1 MVLRVLGIYVCV
13 FFVGNKMLKFEVEF
27 SPTRRQW
34 WRHG

>member
-1 MVLRVLGIYVCV
+1 MFVCL
-13 FFVGNKMLKFEVEF
+13 FVGNKALKFEVEF